1 MAQIV
6 FKITGANFINPCARL
21 GDMPAYL
28 YLIGNAGCGKSALT
42 SAFKNWMQTYG
53 YDAVTVN
60 LDPGVEWLPYAPDV
74 DVREWINLDDVM
86 REYGVGPNGAQIVAA
101 DLLALKINE
110 IKEAIEEFVTEYYII
125 DTPGQMELFTLRSSS
140 HVVVESLGRESSV
153 LAYLFDP
160 ALAKTPQG
168 FISLVLQSLSAQ
180 FRLDLPCVAALS
192 KVDLLT
198 RGELERILEWGSDP
212 NVLYDDLIAQGSL
225 TANLNVEIFRALEI
239 TDAYKPLIPTSA
251 ETGEGIA
258 DLYNEV
264 QQVLYGGEDLSD

>member
-1 MAQIV
+1 MA
-6 FKITGANFINPCARL
+6 
-21 GDMPAYL
+21 AYL
-28 YLIGNAGCGKSALT
+28 YIVGNAGCGKSALT
-42 SAFKNWMQTYG
+42 SAFRNWMQTYG
-53 YDAVTVN
+53 YDVVTVN

-101 DLLALKINE
+101 DLLALKIGE
-110 IKEAIEEFVTEYYII
+110 VKEALDEFVTEYYLI

-140 HVVVESLGRESSV
+140 HVVVETLGKESAV

-168 FISLVLQSLSAQ
+168 FIALVLQSLSAQ
-180 FRLDLPCVAALS
+180 FRLDLPTVCALS
-192 KVDLLT
+192 KVDLL
-198 RGELERILEWGSDP
+198 GEEERERILTWSGDP
-212 NVLYDDLIAQGSL
+212 NALYDELIAQGSL
-225 TANLNVEIFRALEI
+225 TANLNVELFRALEVM
-239 TDAYKPLIPTSA
+239 DAFSRLIPTSA

-264 QQVLYGGEDLSD
+264 QQVLYGGEDLSSD